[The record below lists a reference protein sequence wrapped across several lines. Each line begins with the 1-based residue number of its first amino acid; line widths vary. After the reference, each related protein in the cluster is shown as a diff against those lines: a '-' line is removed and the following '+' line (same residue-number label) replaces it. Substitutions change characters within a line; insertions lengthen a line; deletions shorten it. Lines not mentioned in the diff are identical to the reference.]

1 MGSISTMST
10 ISTLLSTV
18 IHEFQCIQI
27 SRSFGGDF
35 KLYQAQPAILQ
46 LRLSR
51 WAEAAGLNKDF
62 GGNDEGSGD
71 AKKSQ
76 IPKLVLKGGPNQI
89 NHVEDL
95 LCRAKAVLEKAK
107 KDSLE
112 SKPEDNDKKSAS
124 FESNGDDPGP
134 PRFRRLDLK
143 IQELVKKRRPSV
155 ATHVEDIKWT
165 VYNREQWESFTTA
178 ILEIFDELETFI
190 EPQSKLKELSLD
202 DSKAIDDSLDTLLEV
217 IGKCDP
223 RLQEAA
229 MKTLQG
235 QEDSP
240 KVSFSA
246 TYNYGQQVGV
256 IRSEMRGMAFGNY
269 NTINN
274 TW

>member
-1 MGSISTMST
+1 MST
-10 ISTLLSTV
+10 ISTLLFTV

-27 SRSFGGDF
+27 SRPFGGDF

-51 WAEAAGLNKDF
+51 WAQAAGLNKDF
-62 GGNDEGSGD
+62 GVNDGGSGD

-76 IPKLVLKGGPNQI
+76 ITKLVLKGGSNQI
-89 NHVEDL
+89 NHIEDL
-95 LCRAKAVLEKAK
+95 LYRAKAVLEKAK
-107 KDSLE
+107 KDSLK
-112 SKPEDNDKKSAS
+112 SKPKDNDKKLAS
-124 FESNGDDPGP
+124 LESNGVDPGP

-143 IQELVKKRRPSV
+143 IQELVKKRHPSV

-165 VYNREQWESFTTA
+165 VYNREQWESFTTP
-178 ILEIFDELETFI
+178 ILELFDELET
-190 EPQSKLKELSLD
+190 KLMELSLD
-202 DSKAIDDSLDTLLEV
+202 DSKAIDDNLDTLLEV

-235 QEDSP
+235 QKDSR

-246 TYNYGQQVGV
+246 TYNYGQQIGV
-256 IRSEMRGMAFGNY
+256 FSGQMKGISFG
-269 NTINN
+269 TNN
-274 TW
+274 TVNNNW